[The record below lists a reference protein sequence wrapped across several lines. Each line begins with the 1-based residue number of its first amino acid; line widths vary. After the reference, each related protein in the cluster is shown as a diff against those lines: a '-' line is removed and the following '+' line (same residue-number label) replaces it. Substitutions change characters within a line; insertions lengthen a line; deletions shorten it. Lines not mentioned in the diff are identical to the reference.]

1 MPSLK
6 KLAVLATA
14 AKAAQRYVRENPDKA
29 DQYLG
34 KAAAF
39 ADKRTKGKYSRQI
52 DGVAS
57 KARSAVTG
65 KSPRIS
71 DDPTVRTEPIT
82 PANPTTPAN
91 GTSPTDP
98 TGPTDPNR
106 SL

>member
-6 KLAVLATA
+6 KLAFLATA
-14 AKAAQRYVRENPDKA
+14 AKAAQSYVRENPEKA

-57 KARSAVTG
+57 KARSAVIG
-65 KSPRIS
+65 KDPQVDGGTSE
-71 DDPTVRTEPIT
+71 PTVPAQPTPIE
-82 PANPTTPAN
+82 
-91 GTSPTDP
+91 
-98 TGPTDPNR
+98 PTDPNR
-106 SL
+106 TI